1 MHGVVFAKET
11 SMSSCKMPVTILM
24 ADDDLDDQLLVQ
36 DAFSEKCSCIQLNF
50 VNNGNELLEYL
61 KEVVILPGLILLDI
75 NMPTMGG
82 LEALKRIKSDP
93 RLVNIPIIIF
103 TTSGNKDVILE
114 SYCKGA
120 NSFIIKPES
129 FGALVDIIDT
139 VSKYWCNIVALPDS
153 LCPIEK
159 KAS

>member
-1 MHGVVFAKET
+1 MR
-11 SMSSCKMPVTILM
+11 
-24 ADDDLDDQLLVQ
+24 

-50 VNNGNELLEYL
+50 VSNGKELWDYL
-61 KEVVILPGLILLDI
+61 KEGVILPGLILLDI

-93 RLVNIPIIIF
+93 RLVNIPVIIF

-120 NSFIIKPES
+120 NSFITKPDS
-129 FGALVDIIDT
+129 FGVLVDIIDT
-139 VSKYWCNIVALPDS
+139 VSKYWCNIVTLPDS

-159 KAS
+159 QTGVAAQKG